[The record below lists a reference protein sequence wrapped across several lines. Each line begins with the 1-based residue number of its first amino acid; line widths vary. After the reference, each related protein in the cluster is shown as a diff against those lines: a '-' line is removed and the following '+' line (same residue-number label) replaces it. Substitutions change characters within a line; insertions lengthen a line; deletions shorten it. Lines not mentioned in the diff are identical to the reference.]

1 MRGRLAC
8 NHSGV
13 RLEATLAD
21 LGIACLPAFAAEA
34 GLADGSVL
42 RVLPDWQYLGPY
54 QGTAW
59 LLYPPD
65 RQLPAAV
72 RVLVDFLLER
82 LRPGPP
88 PT

>member
-1 MRGRLAC
+1 
-8 NHSGV
+8 
-13 RLEATLAD
+13 EATLAD

-34 GLADGSVL
+34 ALTEGRLL

-72 RVLVDFLLER
+72 RVLVDFLVER
-82 LRPGPP
+82 LKSAAASG
-88 PT
+88 

>member
-1 MRGRLAC
+1 
-8 NHSGV
+8 
-13 RLEATLAD
+13 LAD

-34 GLADGSVL
+34 GLADGRL
-42 RVLPDWQYLGPY
+42 RRVLSDWQYLGPY

-72 RVLVDFLLER
+72 RALVDFLLER
-82 LRPGPP
+82 LWPTPGSG
-88 PT
+88 